1 MKNRALLIAAVLAA
15 GLPAMASAAPAQ
27 RFLQDAVAGD
37 NGEVANG
44 RMAQQQG
51 ASPGV
56 KDFGRTLERDHAAA
70 KDQALATARQVHAR
84 VDADMM
90 KPEAKAVGRRLS
102 RMSGAQFDR
111 EFVRAMIADHRK
123 DIAKFAAQARSGD
136 PATRKLAR
144 ETLPHLKHHLQIAMA
159 LQRGR

>member
-1 MKNRALLIAAVLAA
+1 MKNLCLLIAAVLA
-15 GLPAMASAAPAQ
+15 GLPAVASAAPAQ

-84 VDADMM
+84 VIAADR
-90 KPEAKAVGRRLS
+90 PASAV
-102 RMSGAQFDR
+102 
-111 EFVRAMIADHRK
+111 DH
-123 DIAKFAAQARSGD
+123 
-136 PATRKLAR
+136 
-144 ETLPHLKHHLQIAMA
+144 HVHA
-159 LQRGR
+159 L